1 MDYAAVV
8 SLISQILEI
17 VGISIIVLGS
27 LYSTTHA
34 VLFGAHEHGVHSV
47 YKSLK
52 QNIARSILL
61 GLEFLIAGDIIQSVT
76 LAPSF
81 TTVGVLAI
89 VVLIRTFLSWELT
102 MEIDGKLPWQ
112 RRAS

>member
-1 MDYAAVV
+1 MDYPTIV
-8 SLISQILEI
+8 SLISRILEI
-17 VGISIIVLGS
+17 IGITIIVIGS
-27 LYSTTHA
+27 VYSTMHA
-34 VLFGAHEHGVHSV
+34 ILFGAHDRGVHSV

-61 GLEFLIAGDIIQSVT
+61 GLEFLIAGDIIQSVS
-76 LAPSF
+76 LSPSF
-81 TTVGVLAI
+81 TTVGVLAV

-112 RRAS
+112 RG

>member
-1 MDYAAVV
+1 MDYSTIVT
-8 SLISQILEI
+8 LISRILEV
-17 VGISIIVLGS
+17 VGIAIIVIGS
-27 LYSTTHA
+27 LFASIHA
-34 VLFGAHEHGVHSV
+34 LLYLDHD
-47 YKSLK
+47 KSLHTAYRELK

-61 GLEFLIAGDIIQSVT
+61 GLEFFIAGDIIQSVS
-76 LAPSF
+76 LSPSF
-81 TTVGVLAI
+81 TTVGVLAV